1 MGFLDFLFFMC
12 IINRKAHL
20 FFFLQPF
27 IMRLP
32 LNNQSF
38 MFLSNFILDV
48 AFVKMQILII

>member
-20 FFFLQPF
+20 FFFLQPV

-48 AFVKMQILII
+48 AFVKMQVLII